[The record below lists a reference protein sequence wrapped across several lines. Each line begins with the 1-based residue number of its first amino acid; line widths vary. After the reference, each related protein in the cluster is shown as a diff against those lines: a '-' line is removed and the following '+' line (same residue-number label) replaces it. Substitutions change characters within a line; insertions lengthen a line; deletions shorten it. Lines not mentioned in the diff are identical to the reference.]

1 MKNLVI
7 VESPG
12 KIKTIGKILG
22 PDYKVL
28 PCVGHIRDLQKRGMS
43 VDTEGDFSP
52 VYEIPA
58 DKKKVVQELKAAT
71 KAADMVWLA
80 TDEDREGEANILAP
94 V

>member
-1 MKNLVI
+1 MYYYNKESLKRKMKNLVI

-58 DKKKVVQELKAAT
+58 DQEEGGPGAESSDQGGRYGMAC
-71 KAADMVWLA
+71 
-80 TDEDREGEANILAP
+80 DR
-94 V
+94 